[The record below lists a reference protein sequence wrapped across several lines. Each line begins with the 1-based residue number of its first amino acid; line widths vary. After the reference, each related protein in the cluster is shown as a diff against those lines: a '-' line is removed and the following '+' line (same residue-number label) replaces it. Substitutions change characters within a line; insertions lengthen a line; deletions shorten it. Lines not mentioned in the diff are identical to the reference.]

1 LVCEG
6 KKMADLKERILKQK
20 KQSMERYREER
31 DAFEKVMGTPKINVS
46 VELPK
51 GYEAQREEFLDLEKE
66 ESFLKD
72 ADKSLGRI
80 VKKHLKKAKKQ
91 AEKEKSSDSEKE
103 DKP

>member
-1 LVCEG
+1 
-6 KKMADLKERILKQK
+6 MADLKERILKQK

-51 GYEAQREEFLDLEKE
+51 GYEAQREKFLDLEKE

-72 ADKSLGRI
+72 ADKALGRL
-80 VKKHLKKAKKQ
+80 VKKHLKKAREQ
-91 AEKEKSSDSEKE
+91 AEKEKSSKSGKE
-103 DKP
+103 DKS

>member
-1 LVCEG
+1 
-6 KKMADLKERILKQK
+6 MTNLKDRILKRK
-20 KQSMERYREER
+20 KQSMERYKEER

-72 ADKSLGRI
+72 ADKALGRI
-80 VKKHLKKAKKQ
+80 VKKHLKKAKEQ
-91 AEKEKSSDSEKE
+91 AEKEKSCKSESKS
-103 DKP
+103 